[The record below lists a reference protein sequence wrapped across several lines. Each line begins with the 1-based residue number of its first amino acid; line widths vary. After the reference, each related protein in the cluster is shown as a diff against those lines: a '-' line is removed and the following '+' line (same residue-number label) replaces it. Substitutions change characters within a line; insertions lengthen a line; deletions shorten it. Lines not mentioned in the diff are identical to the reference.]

1 MASKTQQ
8 IKWGFD
14 KMQIGDR
21 MTVPADLAARARSA
35 ANSFSNNNFWSHL
48 FEFERDKAT
57 GNLTVTRVAKRAP
70 RLDMNAQRAEYM
82 KDPIY
87 RKLVG
92 ESA

>member
-1 MASKTQQ
+1 MVSKTQQ

-21 MTVPADLAARARSA
+21 RTVPANLAARARSA
-35 ANSFSNNNFWSHL
+35 ANSFSSNNFWSHL

-57 GNLTVTRVAKRAP
+57 GDLTITRI
-70 RLDMNAQRAEYM
+70 AQRPPRPDMDAQREEYM

-87 RKLVG
+87 RKLMGV
-92 ESA
+92 AP